1 MTCEPIRELLAKNL
15 PTDADQEIIERLAR
29 NTEAEGDKVLSALDY
44 LDVKLAVEAGNVRA
58 GIGRGADPVRA
69 AEDALQHIADI
80 HDAAQLAIVLNGKSL
95 SYPEATA
102 VAKAVCIRVDSNVK
116 FALGAAEE
124 DAEEYT
130 VVVLAGG
137 GA

>member
-1 MTCEPIRELLAKNL
+1 MTCEPIREYLTKSL
-15 PTDADQEIIERLAR
+15 PADTDREIVERIAR
-29 NTEAEGDKVLSALDY
+29 STEAEGEAVLSALDY
-44 LDVKLAVEAGNVRA
+44 LDVKLAVEAGNVRV
-58 GIGRGADPVRA
+58 GIGKGADPVLA
-69 AEDALQHIADI
+69 AEDALRHIADI
-80 HDAAQLAIVLNGKSL
+80 RGAAQLAIVLNGKSL

-102 VAKAVCIRVDSNVK
+102 VAKMLCVGANTK
-116 FALGAAEE
+116 FALGAVEV

>member
-1 MTCEPIRELLAKNL
+1 MTLEPVRELLAKNL

-44 LDVKLAVEAGNVRA
+44 LDVKLAVEAGNVRV
-58 GIGRGADPVRA
+58 GIGKGADPVLA
-69 AEDALQHIADI
+69 AEDALRHIADI
-80 HDAAQLAIVLNGKSL
+80 RGAAQLAIVLNGKSL

-102 VAKAVCIRVDSNVK
+102 VAKMLCVGANTK
-116 FALGAAEE
+116 FALGAAEV